1 MKWFVA
7 FCFIST
13 QAFAGTATTTAPKA
27 AAEKTALTFLADGS
41 IAFHA
46 TGRPSALK
54 INGEGPVPQGSLSM
68 SDGNITGDLIVD
80 LNKLDTGITLRTKH
94 MKEKCLEVEKYPQAK
109 ISITEMKYI
118 AGADSIPFSGT
129 LSLHG
134 VSKPVTGK
142 MKVERKDDAMSIHAD
157 FDVKMSDYAIVV
169 PVFAGITVEDKVA
182 IAVDAK
188 AQMAAGQ
195 SQVSKQ

>member
-1 MKWFVA
+1 
-7 FCFIST
+7 
-13 QAFAGTATTTAPKA
+13 
-27 AAEKTALTFLADGS
+27 
-41 IAFHA
+41 
-46 TGRPSALK
+46 
-54 INGEGPVPQGSLSM
+54 
-68 SDGNITGDLIVD
+68 
-80 LNKLDTGITLRTKH
+80 
-94 MKEKCLEVEKYPQAK
+94 
-109 ISITEMKYI
+109 
-118 AGADSIPFSGT
+118 
-129 LSLHG
+129 
-134 VSKPVTGK
+134 

>member
-1 MKWFVA
+1 
-7 FCFIST
+7 
-13 QAFAGTATTTAPKA
+13 
-27 AAEKTALTFLADGS
+27 
-41 IAFHA
+41 
-46 TGRPSALK
+46 
-54 INGEGPVPQGSLSM
+54 M

-129 LSLHG
+129 LTLHG
-134 VSKPVTGK
+134 VSKPVAGK
-142 MKVERKDDAMSIHAD
+142 MKVERKDDSMSIHAD